1 MPVKHIL
8 SIEVQL
14 PGDYPWEPLSKDIAS
29 NLMRKVAH
37 LCEQQAKR
45 IGMCQVESDF
55 ETTPTFRLVVEEQCA
70 QVMVTRSQEIICLWA
85 GAQLLGFDQTHV
97 VPRVKDSLLMVP
109 LRWPDQTKL
118 FLTLINSYAEAVNR
132 PDFERAA
139 KTLAGKIET
148 ELGPT
153 AN

>member
-1 MPVKHIL
+1 
-8 SIEVQL
+8 
-14 PGDYPWEPLSKDIAS
+14 
-29 NLMRKVAH
+29 MRKVAK

-45 IGMCQVESDF
+45 LGLCEVESNF

-70 QVMVTRSQEIICLWA
+70 SVQVTRSQEIICRWA
-85 GAQLLGFDQTHV
+85 SAQLLGFDPTHV
-97 VPRVKDSLLMVP
+97 VPRVKESLLMVP

-132 PDFERAA
+132 PDFSRPA

-148 ELGPT
+148 ELGPK